1 MKPYE
6 PYSWKEEVGAW
17 LLVVILMLG
26 LYYIIQAYE
35 THDTEPT
42 PTITERKVKV

>member
-6 PYSWKEEVGAW
+6 PYSWKEEIGAW
-17 LLVVILMLG
+17 ILVVILMLG

-35 THDTEPT
+35 SHDSQEPQL
-42 PTITERKVKV
+42 ERKVQV